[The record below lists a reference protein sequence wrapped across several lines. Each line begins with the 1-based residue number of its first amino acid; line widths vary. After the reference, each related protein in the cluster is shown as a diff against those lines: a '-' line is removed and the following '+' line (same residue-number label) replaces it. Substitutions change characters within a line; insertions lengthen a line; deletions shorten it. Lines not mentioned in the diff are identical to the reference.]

1 MFILADESFRDVVRE
16 VANKHIELA
25 RIDTEK
31 LEAVI
36 DKNTLS
42 KQNIFDILKLTSPEN
57 IFDTGPTF
65 KEMFDAV
72 DNYISKS
79 DYKGYKFTYGVYEPP
94 EEKKIRSLEFP
105 SFYILYED
113 SFLTDYEAAEES
125 KVFIEE
131 LKGLVKKLYLGNKYL
146 QCVLS
151 DKEVEI
157 IDKLEREGNVS
168 WDLLVSNYNNPII
181 K

>member
-1 MFILADESFRDVVRE
+1 MFILADETFRNVVRE

-25 RIDTEK
+25 CIDTEN
-31 LEAVI
+31 LQAVI

-42 KQNIFDILKLTSPEN
+42 KQNISDILKLTSPEN
-57 IFDTGPTF
+57 IFDVGPTF

-72 DNYISKS
+72 DNYMNKN
-79 DYKGYKFTYGVYEPP
+79 DYRGYKFTYGVYEPT

-113 SFLTDYEAAEES
+113 SFLTDYKEVEES

-146 QCVLS
+146 QCILS
-151 DKEVEI
+151 DKEVEV
-157 IDKLEREGNVS
+157 IDKLEREGNIS
-168 WDLLVSNYNNPII
+168 WDLLISNYKNPII